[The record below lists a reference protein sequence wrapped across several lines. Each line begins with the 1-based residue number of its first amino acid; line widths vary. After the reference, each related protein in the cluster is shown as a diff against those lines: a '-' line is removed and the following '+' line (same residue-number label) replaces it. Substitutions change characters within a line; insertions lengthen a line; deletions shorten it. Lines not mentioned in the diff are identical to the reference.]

1 MKYKYLLF
9 AILSISIIAWA
20 DDILPGGFAL
30 PDIQS
35 TLAVPANNVFQI
47 RKLKTAYLAP
57 DATGKLSLTLEC
69 GLIGRYTDTLRYSI
83 NDLRGNT
90 LHKGVINVKEK
101 HSIELTNLSQAILK
115 LTINANQNS
124 TFLRVT
130 TGHCAVEASSG
141 DPLHLINGR
150 PKMFFRVNGGRL
162 KIKAIGDKPIEH
174 VAITIRDADD
184 QIVFEGNSLGKKDMT
199 VLADV
204 PIADGQAGRIW
215 SVQFSRVPNQG
226 FEDMDLRILEGA
238 APIVSL
244 DPKQLIIPIFH
255 KESRILENGDCFF
268 GIAVSPWLD
277 SQKGYTANFSYT
289 PESAIHSDKIS
300 FDVGDSWTAVALYN
314 HDDDA
319 DTVIIRDANGEL
331 SHLVGLRYPKDQ
343 FMIGQAAFT
352 AYDNDKRPFSE
363 MSWELVTCEGKS
375 FTEIPWKDP
384 KPAVEPTAE
393 DTARGFQLFQRDEPG
408 FIRPNSRPAADE
420 IRTAITGEAS
430 PGLVSCEFF
439 AFLPLKDMDAVVTIG
454 DLTGPS
460 NIPKDSVKLLWA
472 EISRQR
478 TDWNAITYITAPERL
493 WPENNAPKSFLKD
506 SPAQYCIRTTVPPDA
521 KPGVYSAPILLN
533 GKPVATYE
541 LTVDDF
547 ALPEYHDMTFG
558 LYADGERW
566 NNKNYTDDE
575 ILREMRMFR
584 EHGMNAL
591 MMYPFSGARVT
602 YDGKDFHID
611 MSRFRRIMKLY
622 CQVGF
627 PGVAVISFQA
637 VNGHLMRALKVETAD
652 HTPEFVRGFHE
663 LLETIRTMAKEDG
676 WPDYCIHTVDEPNK
690 GRGGDEAIRTLKLV
704 KEAGF
709 KTFNTCYGDFV
720 REHLA
725 PWLDYRCYNN
735 IAYMSCRTK
744 QANDT
749 LRKESLDDG
758 DAFWWYGSGC
768 YTNGGLQQ
776 DCNIYTNRHI
786 LGIYNWRSGATGAWT
801 WTFLRVNGSP
811 YNDFDGNDKRE
822 AKDAC
827 ICYPQPQGNG
837 LIDTLQW
844 EAIREGVYD
853 YRYIRLWDDLCKK
866 AAATADKAAIA
877 AQSRERVQKVMD
889 SINWNCLNF
898 SVSNTQLRTLRAL
911 LIAEIKRLK

>member
-9 AILSISIIAWA
+9 AILSLSFIVSA
-20 DDILPGGFAL
+20 DDLLPGGFVL
-30 PDIQS
+30 PSIQS
-35 TLAVPANNVFQI
+35 NLSVPANNVFQL
-47 RKLKTAYLAP
+47 RKRKTAYLVP
-57 DATGKLSLTLEC
+57 DSTGKLSLTLGC
-69 GLIGRYTDTLRYSI
+69 GLIGRYMDVLRYSL
-83 NDLRGNT
+83 NDMNGKMLQEGT
-90 LHKGVINVKEK
+90 IAVKEQRVV
-101 HSIELTNLSQAILK
+101 ELTDLPQEVLK
-115 LTINANQNS
+115 LTVDSNQNS
-124 TFLRVT
+124 TFLNVNAGR
-130 TGHCAVEASSG
+130 CAVEASSG
-141 DPLHLINGR
+141 ESLNLINGR
-150 PKMFFRVNGGRL
+150 PKMFFMVNSGRL
-162 KIKAIGDKPIEH
+162 KVEAIGDKPIEH
-174 VAITIRDADD
+174 VAITICDADG
-184 QIVFEGNSLGKKDMT
+184 QVVFEGNSVGNKEMT
-199 VLADV
+199 VSADV
-204 PIADGQAGRIW
+204 PITDNQAGRIW
-215 SVQFSRVPNQG
+215 SIQFSRVPNQG
-226 FEDMDLRILEGA
+226 FEDMKLHILEGA
-238 APIVSL
+238 IPVVALAPN
-244 DPKQLIIPIFH
+244 QLILPLFH
-255 KESRILENGDCFF
+255 KENRILENDDCFL
-268 GIAVSPWLD
+268 GVAVSPWLD
-277 SQKGYTANFSYT
+277 SQKGY
-289 PESAIHSDKIS
+289 SAEFEFLADGTTNPTL
-300 FDVGDSWTAVALYN
+300 FNVGETWTAVCPFGKPEAAIVTDPN
-314 HDDDA
+314 
-319 DTVIIRDANGEL
+319 DTKL
-331 SHLVGLRYPKDQ
+331 SHLVGLRYAKSD
-343 FMIGQAAFT
+343 FLAGNIRFT
-352 AYDNDKRPFSE
+352 AYDTNKKPFAE
-363 MSWELVTCEGKS
+363 LSWKTVTCEGKT

-384 KPAVEPTAE
+384 QPAVKPTVE
-393 DTARGFQLFQRDEPG
+393 DIVCGFQLFQREEPG
-408 FIRPNSRPAADE
+408 FVRPNSRPAADE
-420 IRTAITGEAS
+420 IRSEIKGETS

-439 AFLPLKDMDAVVTIG
+439 AVMPLKDMTGVVTIG
-454 DLTGPS
+454 DLAGPS
-460 NIPKDSVKLLWA
+460 AISKDSVKLLWA
-472 EISRQR
+472 EISSQR
-478 TDWNAITYITAPERL
+478 TDWNATTFITAPERL
-493 WPENNAPKSFLKD
+493 LPIDGKPTKFTKD
-506 SPAQYCIRTTVPPDA
+506 YPAEFCIRTTVPQDA

-533 GKPVATYE
+533 GKPVATYK

-566 NNKNYTDDE
+566 NSKNYTDDE

-611 MSRFRRIMKLY
+611 MSRFRHLMKLY

-627 PGVAVISFQA
+627 HGVAVISFQA
-637 VNGHLMRALKVETAD
+637 VNGYLMRALQVETAD

-744 QANDT
+744 EANDT
-749 LRKESLDDG
+749 LRKESLADG

-827 ICYPQPQGNG
+827 ICYPQPEGNG

-844 EAIREGVYD
+844 EAVREGVYD

-877 AQSRERVQKVMD
+877 AQSRERIQKTMD
-889 SINWNCLNF
+889 SISWNCLNF
-898 SVSNTQLRTLRAL
+898 SVSNTQLRALRAE
-911 LIAEIKRLK
+911 LIEEIKRLK

>member
-1 MKYKYLLF
+1 MKCKYL
-9 AILSISIIAWA
+9 ILAFLAFSIIALA
-20 DDILPGGFAL
+20 DEILPGAFVL
-30 PDIQS
+30 PDVQS
-35 TLAVPANNVFQI
+35 NLAVPQNNVFQI

-57 DATGKLSLTLEC
+57 DATGKLSLTLGC
-69 GLIGRYTDTLRYSI
+69 GLIGRYTDNLRYSI
-83 NDLRGNT
+83 NT
-90 LHKGVINVKEK
+90 LDGKTLQEGVIAVKEQR
-101 HSIELTNLSQAILK
+101 SIELTNLPQAILK
-115 LTINANQNS
+115 LTMNVNQNS

-130 TGHCAVEASSG
+130 AGRCAVEASSG

-150 PKMFFRVNGGRL
+150 PKMFFQVNRGRL

-184 QIVFEGNSLGKKDMT
+184 QVVFEGNSVGDKEMT
-199 VLADV
+199 VVADV
-204 PIADGQAGRIW
+204 PIADDQTGRIW

-238 APIVSL
+238 IPVVSL
-244 DPKQLIIPIFH
+244 DPKQLVIPLFH
-255 KESRILENGDCFF
+255 KESRILSNGDCFF
-268 GIAVSPWLD
+268 GVAVSPWLD
-277 SQKGYTANFSYT
+277 DKKDY
-289 PESAIHSDKIS
+289 SAKFQFISDNQS
-300 FDVGDSWTAVALYN
+300 LNPLQMVTGETWTNVRIFN
-314 HDDDA
+314 
-319 DTVIIRDANGEL
+319 VPDANLMEKDPDPIEL
-331 SHLVGLRYPKDQ
+331 SHLIGIRHAKDASICGNAR
-343 FMIGQAAFT
+343 FSAF
-352 AYDNDKRPFSE
+352 DNNQKPFAE
-363 MSWELVTCEGKS
+363 ISWEIVTCEGKS
-375 FTEIPWKDP
+375 FIEIPWKDP
-384 KPAVEPTAE
+384 KPAIEPTAE
-393 DTARGFQLFQRDEPG
+393 ELARGFQLFQRDEPG
-408 FIRPNSRPAADE
+408 FVRQNSRPAADE
-420 IRTAITGEAS
+420 IRTTINGETS

-439 AFLPLKDMDAVVTIG
+439 AFLPLKDMTGVVAIG

-460 NIPKDSVKLLWA
+460 AIPKTSVKLLWA

-478 TDWNAITYITAPERL
+478 TDWNSTTYITAPERL
-493 WPENNAPKSFLKD
+493 WPADNAARTFLKD
-506 SPAQYCIRTTVPPDA
+506 SPAEYCIRTTVPQDA
-521 KPGVYSAPILLN
+521 KSGVYSAPILLD
-533 GKPVATYE
+533 GKTVATYY

-547 ALPEYHDMTFG
+547 TLPEYHDMTFG
-558 LYADGERW
+558 LYADGQRW
-566 NNKNYTDDE
+566 IYQNFTDEE

-591 MMYPFSGARVT
+591 MMYPFYGAKVT
-602 YDGKDFHID
+602 YDGKEFHID
-611 MSRFRRIMKLY
+611 MSRFRHLMKLY

-637 VNGHLMRALKVETAD
+637 VNGYLMRALKVETAD

-676 WPDYCIHTVDEPNK
+676 WPEYCIHTVDEPNK

-704 KEAGF
+704 KESGF

-744 QANDT
+744 EANDT

-801 WTFLRVNGSP
+801 WTFLRVKGTS
-811 YNDFDGNDKRE
+811 YNDFDGNNQGE

-827 ICYPQPQGNG
+827 ICYPQPEGNG

-866 AAATADKAAIA
+866 AAATADKAAVA
-877 AQSRERVQKVMD
+877 AESRERVQKVMD

-898 SVSNTQLRTLRAL
+898 SVSNTQLRALRAL

>member
-9 AILSISIIAWA
+9 AILCLSIIIRA
-20 DDILPGGFAL
+20 DDLLQGGFVL
-30 PDIQS
+30 PSVQS
-35 TLAVPANNVFQI
+35 NLSVPANNVFQL
-47 RKLKTAYLAP
+47 RKRKTAYLAP
-57 DATGKLSLTLEC
+57 DAAGKLSFTIGC
-69 GLIGRYTDTLRYSI
+69 GLIGRYTDTLRYS
-83 NDLRGNT
+83 LNT
-90 LHKGVINVKEK
+90 LDGKTLQEGSIPVKEQR
-101 HSIELTNLSQAILK
+101 SIELTNLPQEV
-115 LTINANQNS
+115 LTLTMNLYQNS
-124 TFLRVT
+124 TLLRVSA
-130 TGHCAVEASSG
+130 GRCAVEASSG
-141 DPLHLINGR
+141 EPIHLINGR
-150 PKMFFRVNGGRL
+150 PKMFFMVNSGRL
-162 KIKAIGDKPIEH
+162 KMKAIGDKPIEH
-174 VAITIRDADD
+174 VAITICDADG
-184 QIVFEGNSLGKKDMT
+184 QVVFEGNSVGNKEMT
-199 VLADV
+199 VSADV
-204 PIADGQAGRIW
+204 PIADNQAGRIW
-215 SVQFSRVPNQG
+215 SIQFSRVPNQG
-226 FEDMDLRILEGA
+226 FEDMELQILDGA
-238 APIVSL
+238 LPVVALEPN
-244 DPKQLIIPIFH
+244 QLIFPLFH
-255 KESRILENGDCFF
+255 KERKALENGDFF
-268 GIAVSPWLD
+268 LGIAVAPWLD
-277 SQKGYTANFSYT
+277 NQKGL
-289 PESAIHSDKIS
+289 SAEFAFLPDGMSKPTL
-300 FDVGDSWTAVALYN
+300 FNVGESWTAVCPFEKP
-314 HDDDA
+314 DA
-319 DTVIIRDANGEL
+319 TIARDSNDNEL
-331 SHLVGLRYPKDQ
+331 SHLVGIRFAKDD
-343 FMIGQAAFT
+343 FLSGKIHFT
-352 AYDNDKRPFSE
+352 AYDANKKPFAE
-363 MSWELVTCEGKS
+363 LSWKTVTCEGKT

-384 KPAVEPTAE
+384 QPAVEPTDE
-393 DTARGFQLFQRDEPG
+393 DIARGFQLFQREEPG
-408 FIRPNSRPAADE
+408 FVRPNSRPAADE
-420 IRTAITGEAS
+420 IRAEIKGETS

-439 AFLPLKDMDAVVTIG
+439 AIMPLKDMTGVVAIG

-460 NIPKDSVKLLWA
+460 AISKDSVKLLWA
-472 EISRQR
+472 EMSSQR
-478 TDWNAITYITAPERL
+478 TDWNATTFITAPERL
-493 WPENNAPKSFLKD
+493 HE
-506 SPAQYCIRTTVPPDA
+506 SPYPLFFPNMPTLLCIRATVPTNA
-521 KPGVYSAPILLN
+521 KPGVYTAPILLD
-533 GKPVATYE
+533 GKPVATYT
-541 LTVDDF
+541 LTVDNF
-547 ALPEYHDMTFG
+547 TLPEYHDMTFG
-558 LYADGERW
+558 LYADGQRW
-566 NNKNYTDDE
+566 VFQNFTDDE

-591 MMYPFSGARVT
+591 MMYPFYGAKVT

-611 MSRFRRIMKLY
+611 MSRFRHLMKLY

-637 VNGHLMRALKVETAD
+637 VNGYLMRALQVETAD

-744 QANDT
+744 EANDT

-758 DAFWWYGSGC
+758 DIFWWYGSGC

-776 DCNIYTNRHI
+776 DCNIYTNRHM

-866 AAATADKAAIA
+866 AEATDKAAIA
-877 AQSRERVQKVMD
+877 AQSRERIQKTMD
-889 SINWNCLNF
+889 SINWNCLNY
-898 SVSNTQLRTLRAL
+898 SVSNAQLRTLRVQ
-911 LIAEIKRLK
+911 LIEEIKRLR

>member
-9 AILSISIIAWA
+9 AILCLSIIIRA
-20 DDILPGGFAL
+20 DDLLQGGFVL

-35 TLAVPANNVFQI
+35 NLSVPANNVFQL
-47 RKLKTAYLAP
+47 RKRKTAYLAP
-57 DATGKLSLTLEC
+57 DAAGKLSFTIGC
-69 GLIGRYTDTLRYSI
+69 GLIGRYTDTLRYS
-83 NDLRGNT
+83 LNT
-90 LHKGVINVKEK
+90 LDGKTLQEGSIPVKEQR
-101 HSIELTNLSQAILK
+101 SIELTNLPQEVLK
-115 LTINANQNS
+115 LTIDLYQNS
-124 TFLRVT
+124 TLLRVS
-130 TGHCAVEASSG
+130 TGRCAVEASSG
-141 DPLHLINGR
+141 EPLHLINGR
-150 PKMFFRVNGGRL
+150 PKMFFMVNSGSL
-162 KIKAIGDKPIEH
+162 KMKAIGDKPIEH
-174 VAITIRDADD
+174 VAITICDADG
-184 QIVFEGNSLGKKDMT
+184 QVVFEGNSVGNKEMT
-199 VLADV
+199 VSADV
-204 PIADGQAGRIW
+204 PIADNQAGRIW
-215 SVQFSRVPNQG
+215 SIQFSRVPNQG
-226 FEDMDLRILEGA
+226 FEDMELQILDGA
-238 APIVSL
+238 LPVVALEPN
-244 DPKQLIIPIFH
+244 QLIFPLFH
-255 KESRILENGDCFF
+255 KERKALENGDFF
-268 GIAVSPWLD
+268 LGIAVAPWLD
-277 SQKGYTANFSYT
+277 NQKGL
-289 PESAIHSDKIS
+289 SAEFAFLPDGMSKPTL
-300 FDVGDSWTAVALYN
+300 FNVGESWTAVCPFEKP
-314 HDDDA
+314 DA
-319 DTVIIRDANGEL
+319 TIARDSNDNEL
-331 SHLVGLRYPKDQ
+331 SHLVGIRFAKDD
-343 FMIGQAAFT
+343 FLSGKIHFT
-352 AYDNDKRPFSE
+352 AYDANKKPFAE
-363 MSWELVTCEGKS
+363 LSWKTVTCDGKT

-384 KPAVEPTAE
+384 QPAVEPTAE
-393 DTARGFQLFQRDEPG
+393 DIARGFQLFQREEPG
-408 FIRPNSRPAADE
+408 FVRPNSRPATDE
-420 IRTAITGEAS
+420 IRSEIKGETS

-439 AFLPLKDMDAVVTIG
+439 AFMPLKDMTGVVAIG
-454 DLTGPS
+454 DLSGPS
-460 NIPKDSVKLLWA
+460 TVAKDSIKLLWA
-472 EISRQR
+472 EMSSQR
-478 TDWNAITYITAPERL
+478 TDWNATTYITAPERL
-493 WPENNAPKSFLKD
+493 LPVDGKPDKFIKD
-506 SPAQYCIRTTVPPDA
+506 YPAEFCIRATVPTNA
-521 KPGVYSAPILLN
+521 KPGVYNAPILLD
-533 GKPVATYE
+533 GKPVATYT
-541 LTVDDF
+541 LTIDDF
-547 ALPEYHDMTFG
+547 TLPEYHDMTFG
-558 LYADGERW
+558 LYADGQRW
-566 NNKNYTDDE
+566 VFQNFTDDE

-591 MMYPFSGARVT
+591 MMYPFYGAKVT
-602 YDGKDFHID
+602 YDGKDFYID
-611 MSRFRRIMKLY
+611 MSRFRHLMKLY

-637 VNGHLMRALKVETAD
+637 VNGYLMRALQVETAD

-744 QANDT
+744 EANDT

-758 DAFWWYGSGC
+758 DIFWWYGSGC

-776 DCNIYTNRHI
+776 DCNIYTNRHM
-786 LGIYNWRSGATGAWT
+786 LGIFNWRSGATGAWT

-877 AQSRERVQKVMD
+877 AQSRERIQKTMD

-898 SVSNTQLRTLRAL
+898 SVSNAQLRTLRAQ
-911 LIAEIKRLK
+911 LIEEIKRLK